1 MTSHTL
7 ENPAIR
13 LSKNS
18 PIVVKKFG
26 GTSVGSIERIQAVAQ
41 RLKRNLEKGE
51 KPVVIVSAMA
61 GETNRLV
68 DFAKQ
73 INPKDRSA
81 AYDMLLASG
90 EQVSVSLLA
99 MALNSIGVKA
109 EPMLGYHVGIKTD
122 RLFSKA
128 RIQSIDTKKLEA
140 LIEANIIP
148 VVAGFQGVT
157 DEAHIT
163 TLGRGGSDTTAVALA
178 AALNCKNCEIFTD
191 VPAVFSAD
199 PRLVPKAREIAL
211 LSFQEMMEMASVG
224 SKVLHFRCVEIAAKF
239 QVPIHLR
246 STFEERDGT
255 WIVGE
260 ESMLETP
267 VVSSVTHDA
276 NTAVIELN
284 CIPSGVQ
291 FLSDLFDAL
300 AEKGIDVDIISQTK
314 LEGVQRLHFSVPED
328 EADIAVDTIQTRFPE
343 IGGVKAIKNLAKIS
357 VIGVGMKN
365 HPGVAS
371 RFFNVFARS
380 EIDILLITTSDIKI
394 SAVVQRENLKTAAQ
408 RLHSEFELDAAE
420 KPV

>member
-1 MTSHTL
+1 MNSHTL
-7 ENPAIR
+7 QHPAIQ
-13 LSKNS
+13 LSKIS

-26 GTSVGSIERIQAVAQ
+26 GTSVGSIERIQAVAM
-41 RLKRNLEKGE
+41 RLKSSIDRGE

-68 DFAKQ
+68 DFARQ
-73 INPKDRSA
+73 INSKDRTS

-90 EQVSVSLLA
+90 EQVSVALLT
-99 MALNSIGVKA
+99 MALNNIGVRA
-109 EPMLGYHVGIKTD
+109 EPLLAYHVGIKTD

-128 RIQSIDTKKLEA
+128 RIQSIDTRKLQS
-140 LIEANIIP
+140 LIDENIVP

-157 DEAHIT
+157 DESHIT

-178 AALNCKNCEIFTD
+178 AALDCKNCEIYTD

-199 PRLVPKAREIAL
+199 PRLVPKAREIPL

-239 QVPIHLR
+239 KVPIHLR

-284 CIPSGVQ
+284 NIPSGVQ

-300 AEKGIDVDIISQTK
+300 AEKRIDVDIISQTK
-314 LEGVQRLHFSVPED
+314 LENVQRLHFSVPED
-328 EADIAVDTIQTRFPE
+328 EADIAVDTIQNSFKE
-343 IGGVKAIKNLAKIS
+343 IGFVKAVKGLAKIS

-371 RFFNVFARS
+371 RFFNVFART

-408 RLHSEFELDAAE
+408 HLHSEFELDASE
-420 KPV
+420 KPS